1 MRKGWRYHV
10 TRSIQVVLGALI
22 GAVSVNI
29 FLVPHH
35 FLSGGV
41 SGIALI
47 LHYLF
52 GLPAGILILI
62 MNIPLF
68 LWAYKVL
75 DRDFVVLG
83 TLGMTAF
90 SVGIDVT
97 YFLRD
102 IGFVDDP
109 MLAAVYGGVLSGI
122 GNGLVFRVDNGNAGG
137 IDIPS
142 KVIRRLYSINIGTVV
157 FLMNVVIV
165 LASSFYFG
173 VKPAMLT
180 LISMYISAVV
190 LDKTIEGF
198 DYKKVVLVITDRPL
212 EISDAI
218 IREVGRGVTFLH
230 GQGAYT
236 HKEKDLVYC
245 VVKIT
250 QLAKIK
256 KIVEVA
262 DPHAFMTVMD
272 AAEVMGKGFQTSTK

>member
-1 MRKGWRYHV
+1 MGKGLQYHII
-10 TRSIQVVLGALI
+10 RGLQVVIGAFI
-22 GAVSVNI
+22 GAVSVNT

-52 GLPAGILILI
+52 NWPAGVLILV

-75 DRDFVVLG
+75 ERDFVILG
-83 TLGMTAF
+83 ALGMAAF
-90 SVGIDVT
+90 SIGIDLT
-97 YFLRD
+97 SFLRTT
-102 IGFVDDP
+102 GFIDDP
-109 MLAAVYGGVLSGI
+109 LLAAVYGGVVSGI
-122 GNGLVFRVDNGNAGG
+122 GNGLVFRVENGNAGG

-157 FLMNVVIV
+157 FLINVVIV
-165 LASSFYFG
+165 LAASFLFG

-180 LISMYISAVV
+180 LISMYISAAV

-198 DYKKVVLVITDRPL
+198 DYKKVVMVITDRPL
-212 EISDAI
+212 EISDTI
-218 IREVGRGVTFLH
+218 IKEVGRGVTLLH

-236 HKEKDLVYC
+236 HKEKELVYC

-256 KIVEVA
+256 KIVENA
-262 DPHAFMTVMD
+262 DPQAFMTVMD
-272 AAEVMGKGFQTSTK
+272 AAEVMGKGFQPSL

>member
-1 MRKGWRYHV
+1 MRKGWKYHITRGLQV
-10 TRSIQVVLGALI
+10 TLGSLI
-22 GAVSVNI
+22 GALSVNT

-41 SGIALI
+41 SGVALI

-52 GLPAGILILI
+52 NLPVGALILV

-68 LWAYKVL
+68 LWAYRVL

-90 SVGIDVT
+90 SLGIDVT
-97 YFLRD
+97 YPLRD

-109 MLAAVYGGVLSGI
+109 LLAAIYGGVVSGI
-122 GNGLVFRVDNGNAGG
+122 GNGLVFRVENGNAGG

-142 KVIRRLYSINIGTVV
+142 KVIRKLYSINIGTVV

-165 LASSFYFG
+165 AASSFLFG
-173 VKPAMLT
+173 VKPAMMT
-180 LISMYISAVV
+180 LISMYITASV

-198 DYKKVVLVITDRPL
+198 DYKKVVLIITDHPR
-212 EISDAI
+212 EIADSI
-218 IREVGRGVTFLH
+218 MHEVRRGVTFLH
-230 GQGAYT
+230 GQGAYM
-236 HKEKDLVYC
+236 HKEKELVYC

-256 KIVEVA
+256 KIVEAV
-262 DPHAFMTVMD
+262 DPQAFMTVMD
-272 AAEVMGKGFQTSTK
+272 AAEVMGKGFQPSL

>member
-1 MRKGWRYHV
+1 MRVDWRYNAMRYV
-10 TRSIQVVLGALI
+10 EVGLGAFI
-22 GAVSVNI
+22 GAISVNT

-52 GLPAGILILI
+52 NLPVGLSIIV

-68 LWAYKVL
+68 IWAYKVL
-75 DRDFVVLG
+75 DRDFVALG
-83 TLGMTAF
+83 TFGMAAF
-90 SVGIDVT
+90 SVAVDLT

-109 MLAAVYGGVLSGI
+109 LLAAVYGGVVSGI
-122 GNGLVFRVDNGNAGG
+122 GNGLVFRVENGNAGG

-142 KVIRRLYSINIGTVV
+142 RVIKKLYSLNIGTVV
-157 FLMNVVIV
+157 FLTNVVIV
-165 LASSFYFG
+165 TASSFLFG
-173 VKPAMLT
+173 VKPAMMT
-180 LISMYISAVV
+180 LISMYISSHV

-198 DYKKVVLVITDRPL
+198 DYKKVVIIITDHPS
-212 EISDAI
+212 EIADAI
-218 IREVGRGVTFLH
+218 IKEVGRGVTFLH

-236 HKEKDLVYC
+236 KHEKELVYC
-245 VVKIT
+245 VVKII

-256 KIVEVA
+256 KIVEVT
-262 DPHAFMTVMD
+262 DPAAFMTVMD
-272 AAEVMGKGFQTSTK
+272 AAEVLGRGFEYHP